1 MRLIDKVCIITGA
14 TSGIGKRTA
23 DIFAEQ
29 GALVVISGRR
39 RELGESVAGAIG
51 PRCAFFQAAATD
63 EAQVKA
69 LVDFTMNRHGRIDC
83 LFNNAGGPAPNG
95 GIETIELDAYEQAF
109 AVNVRSA
116 MLGMKHVAP
125 IMMAQQSGSIIN
137 NGSRAASRVGRSP
150 SLVYAAAKAALVQ
163 LSAATAIQLGEH
175 YVRVNTISPGGIA
188 TGFAAKSVGV
198 DADRADGTAE
208 KMKEGLAKRQSI
220 PRAGTPDDVAQA
232 AVFLASDESA
242 FINGHDLIVD
252 GGVVGGN
259 FWSVARDS
267 YAGLKQR
274 LGVDD

>member
-1 MRLIDKVCIITGA
+1 MRLKDKICIITGA

-23 DIFAEQ
+23 EIFAEQ
-29 GALVVISGRR
+29 GASVVISGRR
-39 RELGESVAGAIG
+39 QELGESVA
-51 PRCAFFQAAATD
+51 R
-63 EAQVKA
+63 
-69 LVDFTMNRHGRIDC
+69 
-83 LFNNAGGPAPNG
+83 GPAPNG
-95 GIETIELDAYEQAF
+95 GIETIDLEAYEQAF

-125 IMMAQQSGSIIN
+125 IMMAQRSGSIIN

-163 LSAATAIQLGEH
+163 LSAVTAIQLGEH

>member
-1 MRLIDKVCIITGA
+1 MRLKDKICIVTGA

-23 DIFAEQ
+23 EIFAEQ

-39 RELGESVAGAIG
+39 KELGEGIAKAIG
-51 PRCAFFQAAATD
+51 KRCDFVQADATD
-63 EAQVKA
+63 EAQTQA
-69 LVDFTMNRHGRIDC
+69 LIDFTVKKHGRIDC
-83 LFNNAGGPAPNG
+83 LFNNAGGPAPQG
-95 GIETIELDAYEQAF
+95 GIETIPVDQYDQAF

-125 IMMAQQSGSIIN
+125 IMMAQRSGSIIN

-150 SLVYAAAKAALVQ
+150 SLIYAAAKAALVQ
-163 LSAATAIQLGEH
+163 LSAAVAIQLGEH

-188 TGFAAKSVGV
+188 TGFAAKSLGV
-198 DADRADGTAE
+198 DPTRADGTAE

-220 PRAGTPDDVAQA
+220 PRAGTPDDVAHA
-232 AVFLASDESA
+232 AVFLASDESS

-252 GGVVGGN
+252 GGIVGGN
-259 FWSVARDS
+259 FWSVANQS
-267 YAGLKQR
+267 YKGLKER

>member
-1 MRLIDKVCIITGA
+1 MRLKEKVCIITGA

-23 DIFAEQ
+23 EIFAEE
-29 GALVVISGRR
+29 GALLVVSGRR
-39 RELGESVAGAIG
+39 RELGGEVAAAIG
-51 PRCAFFQAAATD
+51 PRCDFFQADATD
-63 EAQVKA
+63 EGQVRA
-69 LVDFTMNRHGRIDC
+69 LVDFTLKKHGRIDC

-95 GIETIELDAYEQAF
+95 GIETIDLAAYEAAF
-109 AVNVRSA
+109 ALNVRSV

-150 SLVYAAAKAALVQ
+150 SLVYAAAKAAVVQ
-163 LSAATAIQLGEH
+163 LSAVTAIQLGEH
-175 YVRVNTISPGGIA
+175 FVRVNTISPGGIA
-188 TGFAAKSVGV
+188 TGFAAKSVGI
-198 DADRADGTAE
+198 DSDRADGTAE

-232 AVFLASDESA
+232 AVFLASDDSA

-259 FWSVARDS
+259 FWSVTRDS
-267 YAGLKQR
+267 YSGLKQR
-274 LGVDD
+274 LGVD